1 MSKRYYW
8 LKFQRDFF
16 SSKRIKKLRK
26 LAGGDTY
33 TIIYLK
39 MQLFS
44 IPTDGVLTYT
54 GLEDSFAKELALDI
68 DEEPENVEITL
79 QYLLSCGLMET
90 SDNREFFIPF
100 VAENIGSESDSAE
113 RVRNHRERL
122 KALQCNASVT
132 EVKRL
137 CNVEREKEIEEDIEK
152 NTFSNEK
159 VCRADAQR
167 VISAWNDLPSVPK
180 VQRLM
185 PTSTRYKMMMAR
197 IRDYGIDDVLCAI
210 ENVRQSPFLLGDN
223 RKGWQITFDWFVKP
237 NNFPKVLDGNYLE
250 GRAATAEETIVP
262 KGRLTTNEINNMG
275 GTY

>member
-1 MSKRYYW
+1 MPKRYYW

-54 GLEDSFAKELALDI
+54 GLEESFAKELALDL

-90 SDNREFFIPF
+90 SDSKEFFMPY
-100 VAENIGSESDSAE
+100 VAQNIGSEGDSAE

-122 KALQCNASVT
+122 KALQCNDDVT
-132 EVKRL
+132 QVKRL
-137 CNVEREKEIEEDIEK
+137 CNVEKEREIEEDIEK
-152 NTFSNEK
+152 NTLSKDK
-159 VCRADAQR
+159 VCSADAQR
-167 VISAWNDLPSVPK
+167 VIDAWNDLPSVPK
-180 VQRLM
+180 VRRLM
-185 PTSTRYKMMMAR
+185 PTSNRYKMLAAR
-197 IRDYGIDDVLCAI
+197 IRDYGIDDVLLAV
-210 ENVRQSPFLLGDN
+210 ENVKNSPFLLGDN
-223 RKGWQITFDWFVKP
+223 RRNWQIDFDWFVKP
-237 NNFPKVLDGNYLE
+237 NNFPKVLDGNYTK
-250 GRAATAEETIVP
+250 GGAAVAEETSVPKRRLTAEEVD
-262 KGRLTTNEINNMG
+262 NMEG
-275 GTY
+275 YY